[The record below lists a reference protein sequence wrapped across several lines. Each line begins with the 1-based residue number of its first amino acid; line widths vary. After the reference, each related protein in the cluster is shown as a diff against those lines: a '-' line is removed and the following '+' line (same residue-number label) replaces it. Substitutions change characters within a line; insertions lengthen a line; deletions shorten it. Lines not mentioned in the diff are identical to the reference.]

1 MADRIVWTCLGKE
14 RMAAVLGDYGEA
26 AEGRLW
32 KASCG
37 HTALEF
43 LIKQHTRP
51 PAPFAETEQDLMES
65 LDFFL

>member
-1 MADRIVWTCLGKE
+1 MADSRVVWTCLGKE
-14 RMAAVLGDYGEA
+14 RMAAVLGDYREA
-26 AEGRLW
+26 TEGR

>member
-1 MADRIVWTCLGKE
+1 M
-14 RMAAVLGDYGEA
+14 LGDSMGTLA
-26 AEGRLW
+26 KGRLW

-37 HTALEF
+37 HTELEF